1 MALDTKYRP
10 KHFTDVIGQD
20 GSVKVL
26 RQFVRSGTGFHQSY
40 LFCGFHGSG
49 KCITGDTLVP
59 TNRGLVPIVSLMG
72 SNQVDPLDVRVVQE
86 TGTANA
92 AYSYRDGVR
101 DTIRITTHN
110 GFTLEGTPAHRIR
123 IMGVDGTIVW
133 RTLGE
138 MQVGDYAC
146 IVRRG
151 MFGTGADL
159 SGWAYQPHPAS
170 SNEFPFDAPATL
182 DPEWGRIIGYMVG
195 DGSCTSK
202 QGITIACA
210 DPEVLSDLQYLL
222 ETKTGSCTFTPDKRR
237 PGLHSVRAHRVH
249 IRRWLDYAGLG
260 YHKAGDKC
268 IPWSILASPEDVV
281 RQFLRGYFESDGHV
295 SKAGVEITT
304 KSEQL
309 SRQLQVA
316 LLNFGVVS
324 SRRLKPV
331 KGQSYWRVCI
341 RGTSFSAFCDRI
353 GFVSRR
359 KQEALERLVAQAS
372 AKTGRINNRRE
383 TVPHQERAVQDLY
396 LRRKGSPT
404 IGRLCRSRFGFGCS
418 RDVVHALAEIP
429 GSGADLDH
437 FRALWDADYFYD
449 PITTIT
455 TGRAEVYDLNVPE
468 GEMFASNG
476 FMSHNTTMGRILARA
491 LLCEAPVDGN
501 PCDRCDSCTSILERG
516 SSECFTEFDAATN
529 SGKDAI
535 KSIVDNIHYDTFSG
549 KRRIYLMD
557 EAHRLSK
564 EALDALLKPME
575 DTVPGGE
582 DKLLVCIFCTTEPEK
597 MRSTIF
603 SRCAPAFVIRRVS
616 PEGIADRLTFV
627 CEQEGIPYER
637 DALVLIAEATEC
649 HIRDG
654 LKALEGVWMLGGA
667 TVDNVR
673 QYLRLNVNSL
683 YLDMLSAIG
692 TDMPRLLDLA
702 DQVLQSVSPSTAYER
717 LAEATMLAYRV
728 SLGAARPP
736 SYWSKEQLD
745 AIGKLHQDQL
755 VRFAEVF
762 ASRPGNPIP
771 SMLSCDLAMLHHT
784 RVGAWVAPTIT
795 PQVATVFAPPVV
807 NSPSTAQM
815 PLPVSQLVENS
826 NTPPIVRGNV
836 SETIP
841 TPTPKSTP
849 VKAGVNSAGVYIDP
863 RAVGKRD
870 LKNDLARTGGINPME
885 ADEFRRALSRLFVEY
900 SVNGGGSSA

>member
-10 KHFTDVIGQD
+10 QHFTDVIGQD
-20 GSVKVL
+20 GSVKVM

-49 KCITGDTLVP
+49 K
-59 TNRGLVPIVSLMG
+59 
-72 SNQVDPLDVRVVQE
+72 
-86 TGTANA
+86 
-92 AYSYRDGVR
+92 
-101 DTIRITTHN
+101 
-110 GFTLEGTPAHRIR
+110 
-123 IMGVDGTIVW
+123 
-133 RTLGE
+133 
-138 MQVGDYAC
+138 
-146 IVRRG
+146 
-151 MFGTGADL
+151 
-159 SGWAYQPHPAS
+159 
-170 SNEFPFDAPATL
+170 
-182 DPEWGRIIGYMVG
+182 
-195 DGSCTSK
+195 
-202 QGITIACA
+202 
-210 DPEVLSDLQYLL
+210 
-222 ETKTGSCTFTPDKRR
+222 
-237 PGLHSVRAHRVH
+237 
-249 IRRWLDYAGLG
+249 
-260 YHKAGDKC
+260 
-268 IPWSILASPEDVV
+268 
-281 RQFLRGYFESDGHV
+281 
-295 SKAGVEITT
+295 
-304 KSEQL
+304 
-309 SRQLQVA
+309 
-316 LLNFGVVS
+316 
-324 SRRLKPV
+324 
-331 KGQSYWRVCI
+331 
-341 RGTSFSAFCDRI
+341 
-353 GFVSRR
+353 
-359 KQEALERLVAQAS
+359 
-372 AKTGRINNRRE
+372 
-383 TVPHQERAVQDLY
+383 
-396 LRRKGSPT
+396 
-404 IGRLCRSRFGFGCS
+404 
-418 RDVVHALAEIP
+418 
-429 GSGADLDH
+429 
-437 FRALWDADYFYD
+437 
-449 PITTIT
+449 
-455 TGRAEVYDLNVPE
+455 
-468 GEMFASNG
+468 
-476 FMSHNTTMGRILARA
+476 TTMGRILARA
-491 LLCEAPVDGN
+491 LLCESPVDGN

-603 SRCAPAFVIRRVS
+603 SRCAPAFVIRRVP

-637 DALVLIAEATEC
+637 EALILIAEATEC

-683 YLDMLSAIG
+683 YLDILSAIG
-692 TDMPRLLDLA
+692 TDMSRLLNLA

-736 SYWSKEQLD
+736 SYWSKDQLD
-745 AIGKLHQDQL
+745 AVGKMHQDQL

-762 ASRPGNPIP
+762 ASRPGNPVP
-771 SMLSCDLAMLHHT
+771 AMLSCDLAMLHHT
-784 RVGAWVAPTIT
+784 RVGAWSAPAVTAHAI
-795 PQVATVFAPPVV
+795 PVSIPMPG
-807 NSPSTAQM
+807 NSPPTTQTQV
-815 PLPVSQLVENS
+815 PVSQLVGNS
-826 NTPPIVRGNV
+826 NTPPIVRGSV

-841 TPTPKSTP
+841 TTPKSTP

-900 SVNGGGSSA
+900 SVNGGSSA